1 MGAALLAACS
11 TTRSLKD
18 GEYLLRRNSVKVDRK
33 DFDASQL
40 GSYIVQKPNSYL
52 LGVNPMLSV
61 YNWGGDGET
70 GIGRFLQQFGTAPV
84 VYDPASVEES
94 VQRLQN
100 HLTYIGY
107 FGSQVE
113 SDVQV
118 KKRKV
123 YVTYYVA
130 LGKQYKISSID
141 YDIPQYGTFAADFE
155 NDLKNSTVHKG
166 DVLSE
171 NALDKEAA
179 RSAQYFRNL
188 GYYGFNKS
196 FFSFEADTLK
206 RDGYAALRYS
216 IRDYA
221 LGDVAETAQ
230 EHRKFTLGN
239 VTISHPEDLK
249 LRPRMLENLNTLR
262 PGQLYDEREI
272 NTTYSRFSSVS
283 MLSGVNVNMT
293 QVSDDKVDADI
304 ALASS
309 GLQGFKTNLEASI
322 NSTGLVGISPQ
333 LSYSHKN
340 LFHGGEL
347 LNLGLKG
354 NFQFQPGTNVRST
367 DISLSTTLRF
377 PQFIGLPNRIF
388 RGPNLPHT
396 DISASFSYQNRP
408 EFRRTNISAAF
419 TYHGRWGS
427 RFFYQLT
434 PLRMNIA
441 RVFDI
446 NETFLESIFDNRYLS
461 TLYSDN
467 FDMGVSGML
476 YYTTDAS
483 AIPAKPYHYARLSV
497 DLSGNVLSLL
507 NPILPMDQYGD
518 QHLIWSTPYAQYVRG
533 ELQLGR
539 TMRFGNSLKHALAL
553 HFLAGA
559 AYAYGNAYTAPLD
572 RLFYAGGSS
581 SMRGWQARSLGPGN
595 DALTREIF
603 LIPSQF
609 GDLKF
614 EANIE
619 YRFPLVSKLEGAVF
633 VDAGNVWDII
643 GFEDAV
649 FSVPKLWESIGLDW
663 GVGLRINLDFIL
675 VRVDTGFRLHDPGY
689 PKEERWIGPDKW
701 FKNNYAIH
709 FGVGYP
715 F

>member
-1 MGAALLAACS
+1 MG
-11 TTRSLKD
+11 
-18 GEYLLRRNSVKVDRK
+18 
-33 DFDASQL
+33 F
-40 GSYIVQKPNSYL
+40 
-52 LGVNPMLSV
+52 
-61 YNWGGDGET
+61 
-70 GIGRFLQQFGTAPV
+70 F
-84 VYDPASVEES
+84 
-94 VQRLQN
+94 
-100 HLTYIGY
+100 
-107 FGSQVE
+107 
-113 SDVQV
+113 
-118 KKRKV
+118 
-123 YVTYYVA
+123 
-130 LGKQYKISSID
+130 
-141 YDIPQYGTFAADFE
+141 TFP
-155 NDLKNSTVHKG
+155 G
-166 DVLSE
+166 
-171 NALDKEAA
+171 
-179 RSAQYFRNL
+179 Q
-188 GYYGFNKS
+188 
-196 FFSFEADTLK
+196 
-206 RDGYAALRYS
+206 
-216 IRDYA
+216 
-221 LGDVAETAQ
+221 Q

-293 QVSDDKVDADI
+293 QVSDDTVDADI

-446 NETFLESIFDNRYLS
+446 NETFLESILDNRYLS
-461 TLYSDN
+461 ALYSDN

-507 NPILPMDQYGD
+507 NPILP
-518 QHLIWSTPYAQYVRG
+518 
-533 ELQLGR
+533 
-539 TMRFGNSLKHALAL
+539 
-553 HFLAGA
+553 
-559 AYAYGNAYTAPLD
+559 
-572 RLFYAGGSS
+572 
-581 SMRGWQARSLGPGN
+581 
-595 DALTREIF
+595 
-603 LIPSQF
+603 
-609 GDLKF
+609 
-614 EANIE
+614 
-619 YRFPLVSKLEGAVF
+619 
-633 VDAGNVWDII
+633 
-643 GFEDAV
+643 
-649 FSVPKLWESIGLDW
+649 
-663 GVGLRINLDFIL
+663 
-675 VRVDTGFRLHDPGY
+675 
-689 PKEERWIGPDKW
+689 
-701 FKNNYAIH
+701 
-709 FGVGYP
+709 
-715 F
+715 